1 VSEVGGWAMRKKE
14 GVGHE
19 FNRSNVDS
27 SLLLRFVELD
37 FAFFLIFELFF
48 MAYQQTS

>member
-1 VSEVGGWAMRKKE
+1 VSEVGGWAMRKE
-14 GVGHE
+14 RIGHE
-19 FNRSNVDS
+19 FNQSIIDS

-37 FAFFLIFELFF
+37 FAFLLIFELFF